1 MVSMD
6 RKQSFHSFSVPMN
19 RDLRGI
25 LSLKPYMSF
34 ESDKI
39 KPFKDRPLSIFI
51 LGSDPIIGSFI
62 Q

>member
-39 KPFKDRPLSIFI
+39 RPFKGSPLSMFIF
-51 LGSDPIIGSFI
+51 GSDPIVRSFVR
-62 Q
+62 